1 VSASRGI
8 GCSVGE
14 LPGLDETLA
23 GGGGEVLAGVADVG
37 AGLLVEGASGGRAAA
52 ERWEVPVAA
61 LGEVI
66 TVGVPAVLGAANAAC
81 TAVLSSCVAISAA
94 AASTCCSGAGEVGVG
109 VGAAVLGIELAA
121 GVAVGAGDVV
131 GAGRGAGVLSA
142 VGRVVGAVGAAADVG
157 ADGAGRTAGITGWQS
172 STRSACGPSKQ
183 RLGIAIE
190 GGLQARVLPLRPVV
204 QVAATFY
211 STAHFLVTAGV
222 LAASRLLP
230 ASYGYVDALQLVGAG
245 AWSYD
250 RGVLEH
256 ISDPFA
262 AVPSLHM
269 AWATCVVVGL
279 WPTGGP
285 AASPGG
291 RTPGVGRLPGTHLGA
306 RGGHRKLLPARRG
319 RWCGRG
325 GRRGRAAV
333 RGGSGQE
340 GRTVDP

>member
-1 VSASRGI
+1 MAVLRAAVAGVHPR
-8 GCSVGE
+8 VAWWRE
-14 LPGLDETLA
+14 LP
-23 GGGGEVLAGVADVG
+23 
-37 AGLLVEGASGGRAAA
+37 LL
-52 ERWEVPVAA
+52 
-61 LGEVI
+61 
-66 TVGVPAVLGAANAAC
+66 
-81 TAVLSSCVAISAA
+81 
-94 AASTCCSGAGEVGVG
+94 
-109 VGAAVLGIELAA
+109 
-121 GVAVGAGDVV
+121 AVGYAAYACVRDLR
-131 GAGRGAGVLSA
+131 GRDTSA
-142 VGRVVGAVGAAADVG
+142 VAYRVAEQHALSLLAVE
-157 ADGAGRTAGITGWQS
+157 
-172 STRSACGPSKQ
+172 Q